1 MKTIITLLCCLL
13 LCTQLFFA
21 QTHNNSELPT
31 SINKDGDAPHPS
43 ALLDLQSDSKGV
55 LIPRMSTAKRMA
67 ISNSAQGLLIFDTDT
82 DSFWYFSNSNW
93 LELSSSNSI
102 DVVSENQKIKIE
114 SDITKN
120 GLQAV
125 DISGDYAVFGASGLN
140 NNPGLALVYK
150 WNGSRWIKQF
160 ELKGNNVSNG
170 SQFGKS
176 VSISNDYIAVGSNNK
191 VYIYQKQGDSWVL
204 QEQLLPTDAQEENF
218 GSSVDI
224 KDNQLIIGSTIV
236 DFNYYG
242 YVGYAYIYQKL
253 GNVWNLEAKLSPNNF
268 STPSLFGINVSI
280 SGEFAIVADIGLGP
294 GTGNDFGSV
303 YIFRKVNN
311 SWIEQKAIRSTDYR
325 YFGGSI
331 NIYGDYILIDGYV
344 YYWNGIDFI
353 LDTSFSAINSYTY
366 VLKVSSLY
374 GNYALV
380 YNDEKKAILYE
391 RTSNGWKKIKELKYS
406 SNMAVS
412 NICIDNDKIIMLADN
427 GSYNT
432 LKEAYFFQK

>member
-1 MKTIITLLCCLL
+1 MKIIISLLCCLL

-43 ALLDLQSDSKGV
+43 ALLDVQSDSKGV

-93 LELSSSNSI
+93 LELSSSNSV
-102 DVVSENQKIKIE
+102 DAVSENQKIKIE
-114 SDITKN
+114 IDLTKN
-120 GLQAV
+120 SLQQV
-125 DISGDYAVFGASGLN
+125 DISGNYAVFGASGLN

-160 ELKGNNVSNG
+160 ELKGNNGSNS

-204 QEQLLPTDAQEENF
+204 QEQLSPTDALEENF

-224 KDNQLIIGSTIV
+224 KDNQLIVGSTIV
-236 DFNYYG
+236 DLNYYG
-242 YVGYAYIYQKL
+242 DVGFAYIYQKL
-253 GNVWNLEAKLSPNNF
+253 GNVWNLEAKFSPNKYRPA
-268 STPSLFGINVSI
+268 TTFGSNVSI
-280 SGEFAIVADIGLGP
+280 SGEFAIVADGGFAVLP
-294 GTGNDFGSV
+294 GFV
-303 YIFRKVNN
+303 YVFRKVNN
-311 SWIEQKAIRSTDYR
+311 SWIEQKMIPSTDFS
-325 YFGGSI
+325 FGNSI
-331 NIYGDYILIDGYV
+331 NISGDYILIDENV
-344 YYWNGIDFI
+344 YYWNGIDLV
-353 LDTSFSAINSYTY
+353 LDASIFDTNPNDLFNSYE
-366 VLKVSSLY
+366 SSLD
-374 GNYALV
+374 GNYALF
-380 YNDEKKAILYE
+380 YSDEKTLILFE
-391 RTSNGWKKIKELKYS
+391 RTSNGWKKIKELKNS

-412 NICIDNDKIIMLADN
+412 NICIDNDKIIILAYN
-427 GSYNT
+427 GINASQ
-432 LKEAYFFQK
+432 EAYFFQK